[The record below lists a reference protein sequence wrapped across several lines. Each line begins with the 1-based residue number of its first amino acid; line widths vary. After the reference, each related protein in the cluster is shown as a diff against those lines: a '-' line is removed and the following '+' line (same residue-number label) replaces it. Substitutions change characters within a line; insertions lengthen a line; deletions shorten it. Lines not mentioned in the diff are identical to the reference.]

1 MSGLFGSLSMA
12 ARALDAQRYGLD
24 VAGQNIANVNTPG
37 YARRQVTLS
46 ALPPDEFLSPGNGVE
61 ITGLRATRDMR
72 LERRLQQERPA
83 EQRELAISQ
92 SLAVV
97 ETIVGK
103 PGESIDAA
111 LGKFF
116 DAAGRLAA
124 DPTSAITRQEVA
136 TQGTTLASEF
146 HDMASRLAQARRD
159 TDASVRDGVTQ
170 VNALAQRIAKLNASF
185 GVAAG
190 VEGATETLRDEIG
203 VALKSLSSLIDIS
216 TIPRADGGVDVTFG
230 NGHPLVLDDNVYSL
244 DVTSTAPNGFAA
256 LLSGGTDVTSQVTG
270 GSIGGLL
277 KTRDVLMPG
286 YADTLDTLAYTVI
299 NQVNAVHQTGYDI
312 HGATGTAFFTPLA
325 AAPGAASAISI
336 SASIAADPST
346 IATGATA
353 TPGDNGVARQLANL
367 RDARV
372 MAGGTA
378 TFADSWGTFVYQ
390 VGADSRAASDEH
402 ASRAE
407 IVQQMELMREQVSGV
422 SLDEEA
428 ANMMKFQRAYEAN
441 ARFFQA
447 IDSTLESLMSLAG

>member
-37 YARRQVTLS
+37 YSRRQVTLS

-92 SLAVV
+92 SLAIV

-111 LGKFF
+111 LSTFF
-116 DAAGRLAA
+116 DSAGRLAA
-124 DPTSAITRQEVA
+124 DPTSATVRQEVA
-136 TQGTTLASEF
+136 TQGAGLASEF

-185 GVAAG
+185 GAASG
-190 VEGATETLRDEIG
+190 VEGATETLKDEIG
-203 VALKSLSSLIDIS
+203 VALKSLSSLVNIS
-216 TIPRADGGVDVTFG
+216 TITRADGGVDVTFG
-230 NGHPLVLDDNVYSL
+230 SGHPLVLDDNVYSL
-244 DVTSTAPNGFAA
+244 DLTSGPPNGFARLQSA
-256 LLSGGTDVTSQVTG
+256 GTDVTSEVTG
-270 GSIGGLL
+270 GSIGGFLQ
-277 KTRDVLMPG
+277 TRDVLMPG
-286 YADTLDTLAYTVI
+286 YADKLDTLAYTVVT
-299 NQVNAVHQTGYDI
+299 QVNAVHQTGYDM
-312 HGATGTAFFTPLA
+312 HGATGAAFFTPLGSA
-325 AAPGAASAISI
+325 AGAASAISI
-336 SASIAADPST
+336 SAGIAADPST
-346 IATGATA
+346 IAAGTTA
-353 TPGDNGVARQLANL
+353 TPGDNGVARQFANL

-372 MAGGTA
+372 MTGGTA
-378 TFADSWGTFVYQ
+378 TFSDSWGTFVYQ

-402 ASRAE
+402 SSRAE
-407 IVQQMELMREQVSGV
+407 IVSQMELMREQVSGV

-447 IDSTLESLMSLAG
+447 IDSTLEALMSLGR